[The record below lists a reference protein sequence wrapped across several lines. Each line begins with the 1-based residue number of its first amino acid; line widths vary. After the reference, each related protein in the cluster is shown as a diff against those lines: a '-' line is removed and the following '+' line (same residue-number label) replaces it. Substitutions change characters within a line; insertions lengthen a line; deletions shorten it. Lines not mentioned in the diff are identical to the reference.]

1 MNKKQLV
8 SSRQILFSGSMQ
20 SIISSVLCAL
30 IGILVGFI
38 ILLAINAEH
47 APKAMSTI
55 LKNFMYFK
63 KHPQQLYYFGST
75 LVKSVPLI
83 LCALSVLFAYKAGLF
98 NIGVGGQYCLAIGIS
113 LWCALHWHLPW
124 LSCVLIAT
132 LAAAVWG
139 AISGALKAFFNIN
152 EVIACIMMNWIS
164 LYLVNVLMHNE
175 SVMNL
180 TLSETYSVR
189 KLSAS
194 SLIPSCGLG
203 KFFHNNEYVTVAI
216 PLTIIIAVIIMVILS
231 KTTFGYELRATGL
244 NKNAAKY
251 AGMKDKTNIILTM
264 AIAGALAGLAASLYY
279 LTDIQAWK
287 TSSSVPG
294 MGFNGIAVAFLGG
307 LHPIGVIFAGYFIQH
322 ITLGGSFID
331 MRYYN
336 PQIADLISSI
346 IIYTCAFVLFFKN
359 TLLALFSKIALKK
372 QEDK

>member
-1 MNKKQLV
+1 MNKKSLTKF
-8 SSRQILFSGSMQ
+8 SILSSGSVQ
-20 SIISSVLCAL
+20 SIISSVICAL
-30 IGILVGFI
+30 IGIFVGFI
-38 ILLAINAEH
+38 ILLAINAEN

-132 LAAAVWG
+132 LTAAVWG

-189 KLSAS
+189 KLSAQ

-203 KFFHNNEYVTVAI
+203 KFFHNNEYVTIAI
-216 PLTIIIAVIIMVILS
+216 PLTIIIAVIIMVVLS

-307 LHPIGVIFAGYFIQH
+307 LHPIGVIFAGYFIEH
-322 ITLGGSFID
+322 ITLGGSYID

-359 TLLALFSKIALKK
+359 TLISLFSKISLKK
-372 QEDK
+372 QEEK

>member
-1 MNKKQLV
+1 MNKKQIV
-8 SSRQILFSGSMQ
+8 SSGCVQ
-20 SIISSVLCAL
+20 SIVSSVACAL
-30 IGILVGFI
+30 IGILVGFV

-132 LAAAVWG
+132 LAAAAWG

-189 KLSAS
+189 KLSAA

-203 KFFHNNEYVTVAI
+203 KFFHNNEYVTIAI
-216 PLTIIIAVIIMVILS
+216 PLTVIIAIVILVILS

-322 ITLGGSFID
+322 ITLGGSYID

-359 TLLALFSKIALKK
+359 TLLALFSKISLKK

>member
-1 MNKKQLV
+1 MNKKNLTKF
-8 SSRQILFSGSMQ
+8 SILSSGSMQ
-20 SIISSVLCAL
+20 SIISSVICAL
-30 IGILVGFI
+30 IGIFVGFI
-38 ILLAINAEH
+38 ILLAINAEN

-132 LAAAVWG
+132 LTAAVWG

-189 KLSAS
+189 KLSAQ

-203 KFFHNNEYVTVAI
+203 KFFHNNEYVTIAI
-216 PLTIIIAVIIMVILS
+216 PLTIIIAVIIMVVLS

-307 LHPIGVIFAGYFIQH
+307 LHPIGVIFAGYFIEH
-322 ITLGGSFID
+322 LTLGGSYID

-359 TLLALFSKIALKK
+359 TLLSLFSKISLKK
-372 QEDK
+372 QEEK

>member
-1 MNKKQLV
+1 MNKKDLTKF
-8 SSRQILFSGSMQ
+8 SILSSGSMQ
-20 SIISSVLCAL
+20 SIISSVICAL
-30 IGILVGFI
+30 IGIFVGFI
-38 ILLAINAEH
+38 ILLAINAEN

-132 LAAAVWG
+132 LTAAVWG

-189 KLSAS
+189 KLSAQ

-203 KFFHNNEYVTVAI
+203 KFFHNNEYVTIAI
-216 PLTIIIAVIIMVILS
+216 PLTIIIAVIIMVVLS

-307 LHPIGVIFAGYFIQH
+307 LHPIGVIFAGYFIEH
-322 ITLGGSFID
+322 ITLGGSYID

-359 TLLALFSKIALKK
+359 TLLSLFSKISLKK
-372 QEDK
+372 QEEK

>member
-38 ILLAINAEH
+38 ILLAINAEN

-132 LAAAVWG
+132 LTAAVWG

-189 KLSAS
+189 KLSAQ

-203 KFFHNNEYVTVAI
+203 KFFHNNEYVTIAI
-216 PLTIIIAVIIMVILS
+216 PLTIIIAVIIMVVLS

-307 LHPIGVIFAGYFIQH
+307 LHPIGVIFAGYFIEH
-322 ITLGGSFID
+322 ITLGGSYID

-359 TLLALFSKIALKK
+359 TLLSLFSKISLKK
-372 QEDK
+372 QEEK

>member
-1 MNKKQLV
+1 MNKKNLTKF
-8 SSRQILFSGSMQ
+8 SILSSGSMQ
-20 SIISSVLCAL
+20 SIISSVICAL
-30 IGILVGFI
+30 IGIFVGFI
-38 ILLAINAEH
+38 ILLAINAEN

-132 LAAAVWG
+132 LTAAVWG

-189 KLSAS
+189 KLSAQ

-203 KFFHNNEYVTVAI
+203 KFFHNNEYVTIAI
-216 PLTIIIAVIIMVILS
+216 PLTIIIAVIIMVVLS

-307 LHPIGVIFAGYFIQH
+307 LHPIGVIFAGYFIEH
-322 ITLGGSFID
+322 ITLGGSYID

-359 TLLALFSKIALKK
+359 TLISLFSKISLKK
-372 QEDK
+372 QEEK